1 MKLSY
6 VLIAVVLVIAGI
18 YFVAQR
24 SGAMEITQKGDELSI
39 SIGYYRLQ
47 AVKAS
52 DEYSDSMLVV
62 GGMEPNRH
70 LFFTT
75 LIAVIPLDQAEALAD
90 AATEKPSEGEVL
102 ATGNGKLMSNGKIVP
117 LEVKTGDQVL
127 YAKYAGTKIKVEN
140 EELLVMHESDIMAV
154 LAD

>member
-1 MKLSY
+1 MNVKPLHDCVIIRCKEEQHLS
-6 VLIAVVLVIAGI
+6 AGGI
-18 YFVAQR
+18 
-24 SGAMEITQKGDELSI
+24 
-39 SIGYYRLQ
+39 
-47 AVKAS
+47 
-52 DEYSDSMLVV
+52 
-62 GGMEPNRH
+62 
-70 LFFTT
+70 
-75 LIAVIPLDQAEALAD
+75 VIPD
-90 AATEKPSEGEVL
+90 AAAEKPSEGEVL